1 MMMFRFIKII
11 SILFSFLFLT
21 GFFPLLSLLGPGLT
35 AATSG
40 NIYKAGAQYVIN
52 ASIKNKTGKN
62 SLNYFKEKIEKKNVK
77 KNFNQELMNLVEKRI
92 KITRKRLNLENI
104 NQ

>member
-1 MMMFRFIKII
+1 MFRFIKII
-11 SILFSFLFLT
+11 SILVSFLFLT

-40 NIYKAGAQYVIN
+40 NIYTAGAQYMIN
-52 ASIKNKTGKN
+52 TTIKNKTGKN
-62 SLNYFKEKIEKKNVK
+62 SLNFVKEKVEKKNAK

>member
-1 MMMFRFIKII
+1 M
-11 SILFSFLFLT
+11 
-21 GFFPLLSLLGPGLT
+21 
-35 AATSG
+35 
-40 NIYKAGAQYVIN
+40 IN
-52 ASIKNKTGKN
+52 TTIKNKTGKN
-62 SLNYFKEKIEKKNVK
+62 SLNFVKEKVEKKNAK